1 MDIPFIDLD
10 AQEKVIGKKLEGAV
24 ETVLQHK
31 KFINGPEVSVFEES
45 LAKFANVNNA
55 ITCGS
60 GTDALLLPLMAIGV
74 GEGDAVFVPSF
85 TFVATAEV
93 VSLLKATP
101 FFVDVDMKTF
111 NIDPEI
117 FIELNESIQSEVLQL
132 LSIDSLIKII
142 KRLESDNAIKI
153 LENLSKEVKEK
164 VLEKLPP
171 KDKFLLQEGLSYP
184 EDSAARIMQR
194 EFTAVPSNWTVG
206 QTIDYLRENKDL
218 PEEFLEIFIVDNE
231 FKPIGTVPS
240 SRVLRTSRDLK
251 MNSIMREMPV
261 LISVNMDK
269 EEVGLTFENYN
280 LVSAGVVN
288 KENKLVGMITAD
300 DVVTVVQE
308 EAEEDALR
316 LAGVGDEEIT
326 DSVML
331 KTKRRFNWLLL
342 NLFTALLATWVIS
355 FFGASIEQMVALAFL
370 MPIVASMGGNAGM
383 QTLAVTIRAIATKEL
398 SKSNF
403 NRVVGKEFLIGILNG
418 IIFAII
424 TAIIVQLWFKELNLS
439 ILIGIS
445 MVLNMIVAG
454 LFGIL
459 VPVSLKKLNIDP
471 ALASSVFVTTI
482 TDVIGFLSFLGL
494 GSFYF
499 LN

>member
-1 MDIPFIDLD
+1 MTLVKSTGNQKVNLD
-10 AQEKVIGKKLEGAV
+10 FNKE
-24 ETVLQHK
+24 
-31 KFINGPEVSVFEES
+31 FINTFSDKIQLNDIQFVNQTLKDLHES
-45 LAKFANVNNA
+45 DVANLIENLSYETRTKLIEIEA
-55 ITCGS
+55 
-60 GTDALLLPLMAIGV
+60 
-74 GEGDAVFVPSF
+74 
-85 TFVATAEV
+85 
-93 VSLLKATP
+93 
-101 FFVDVDMKTF
+101 F
-111 NIDPEI
+111 NIDPDI

-132 LSIDSLIKII
+132 LSVGSIINII
-142 KRLESDNAIKI
+142 KRLESDDSIKI
-153 LENLSKEVKEK
+153 LENLEKEK
-164 VLEKLPP
+164 KLLVLEKLPP
-171 KDKFLLQEGLSYP
+171 KDKFLLEEGLSYP

-194 EFTAVPSNWTVG
+194 EFTAVPSNWSVG

-218 PEEFLEIFIVDNE
+218 PKEFLEIFIVDND
-231 FKPIGTVPS
+231 FKPVGTVPS
-240 SRVLRTSRDLK
+240 SRVLRASRDSK
-251 MNSIMREMPV
+251 MNSIMSEMPV
-261 LISVNMDK
+261 LIPVNMDK
-269 EEVGLTFENYN
+269 EEVGHTFENYS

-288 KENKLVGMITAD
+288 KDNKLVGMITAD

-308 EAEEDALR
+308 EAEEDVLR

-326 DSVML
+326 DSVIV

-355 FFGASIEQMVALAFL
+355 NFGASIEQMVALAFL

-398 SKSNF
+398 SSSNF
-403 NRVVGKEFLIGILNG
+403 NRVVGKEFVIGVLNG

-424 TAIIVQLWFKELNLS
+424 TAIIVQFWFKEINLS
-439 ILIGIS
+439 FLIGVS
-445 MVLNMIVAG
+445 MILNMIVAG

-459 VPVSLKKLNIDP
+459 VPVSLKKMNIDP

-494 GSFYF
+494 GSYYF

>member
-1 MDIPFIDLD
+1 MALLKSTGNK
-10 AQEKVIGKKLEGAV
+10 KVNFDFNKE
-24 ETVLQHK
+24 
-31 KFINGPEVSVFEES
+31 FINTFSDKIES
-45 LAKFANVNNA
+45 GNVEFINQTLKNLHEADVANLIENLNPDTR
-55 ITCGS
+55 IKLIELES
-60 GTDALLLPLMAIGV
+60 
-74 GEGDAVFVPSF
+74 
-85 TFVATAEV
+85 
-93 VSLLKATP
+93 
-101 FFVDVDMKTF
+101 F

-117 FIELNESIQSEVLQL
+117 FVELNESIQGEVLKL
-132 LSIDSLIKII
+132 LSTDSIIKII
-142 KRLESDNAIKI
+142 KRLESDDAIKI
-153 LENLSKEVKEK
+153 LENLEK
-164 VLEKLPP
+164 TIKNKILEKLPP
-171 KDKFLLQEGLSYP
+171 KDKFLLEEGLSYP

-206 QTIDYLRENKDL
+206 QTIDYLRETSDL
-218 PEEFLEIFIVDNE
+218 PKEFLEIFIVDNE

-240 SRVLRTSRDLK
+240 SRVLRTSRDSK
-251 MNSIMREMPV
+251 MNSIMTEMPV
-261 LISVNMDK
+261 LISANMDQ
-269 EEVGLTFENYN
+269 EEVGNAFENYN
-280 LVSAGVVN
+280 LISAGVVN
-288 KENKLVGMITAD
+288 RDNKLVGMITAD

-308 EAEEDALR
+308 EAEEDVLR

-326 DSVML
+326 DSVMV

-383 QTLAVTIRAIATKEL
+383 QTLAVTIRAIATQEL

-403 NRVVGKEFLIGILNG
+403 NRVVIKEFLIGILNG
-418 IIFAII
+418 IIFAVI
-424 TAIIVQLWFKELNLS
+424 TAVIVQFWFKEINLS
-439 ILIGIS
+439 LLIGVS
-445 MVLNMIVAG
+445 MILNMIVAG

-494 GSFYF
+494 GSYYF

>member
-1 MDIPFIDLD
+1 MALLKSTGSKKVNLD
-10 AQEKVIGKKLEGAV
+10 FNKE
-24 ETVLQHK
+24 
-31 KFINGPEVSVFEES
+31 FINIFSDNIENRNVDFINKTLKDLHEADIANLIENLNPDTRTKLIEIES
-45 LAKFANVNNA
+45 
-55 ITCGS
+55 
-60 GTDALLLPLMAIGV
+60 
-74 GEGDAVFVPSF
+74 
-85 TFVATAEV
+85 
-93 VSLLKATP
+93 
-101 FFVDVDMKTF
+101 F
-111 NIDPEI
+111 NIEPEI

-132 LSIDSLIKII
+132 LSIESLIKII

-153 LENLSKEVKEK
+153 LENLSINTKER

-206 QTIDYLRENKDL
+206 QTIDYLREDKDL
-218 PEEFLEIFIVDNE
+218 PEEFLEIFIVDND

-240 SRVLRTSRDLK
+240 SRVLRTSRDSK
-251 MNSIMREMPV
+251 MNSIMSEMPV

-269 EEVGLTFENYN
+269 EEVGHAFENYN

-308 EAEEDALR
+308 EAEEDTLR

-326 DSVML
+326 DSVIL
-331 KTKRRFNWLLL
+331 KTKRRFSWLLL

-424 TAIIVQLWFKELNLS
+424 TAVIVQFWFEDINLS

-445 MVLNMIVAG
+445 MILNMIVAG

-494 GSFYF
+494 GSIYF

>member
-1 MDIPFIDLD
+1 MALAKSGEAKKVNLD
-10 AQEKVIGKKLEGAV
+10 FNKE
-24 ETVLQHK
+24 
-31 KFINGPEVSVFEES
+31 FINTFTENIENRNVEFINQTLKDLHEADVANLIENLNPDTRNKLIEIES
-45 LAKFANVNNA
+45 
-55 ITCGS
+55 
-60 GTDALLLPLMAIGV
+60 
-74 GEGDAVFVPSF
+74 
-85 TFVATAEV
+85 
-93 VSLLKATP
+93 
-101 FFVDVDMKTF
+101 F

-132 LSIDSLIKII
+132 LSIESLIKII

-153 LENLSKEVKEK
+153 LENLSKEVKEE

-206 QTIDYLRENKDL
+206 QTIDYLREDKDL
-218 PEEFLEIFIVDNE
+218 PEEFLEIFIVDND

-439 ILIGIS
+439 LLIGIS

>member
-1 MDIPFIDLD
+1 MALLKSTGNKKVNLD
-10 AQEKVIGKKLEGAV
+10 FNKE
-24 ETVLQHK
+24 
-31 KFINGPEVSVFEES
+31 FINTFSEKIEIGNIEFINQTLKDLHEADVANLIENLNPDTRIKLIELES
-45 LAKFANVNNA
+45 
-55 ITCGS
+55 
-60 GTDALLLPLMAIGV
+60 
-74 GEGDAVFVPSF
+74 
-85 TFVATAEV
+85 
-93 VSLLKATP
+93 
-101 FFVDVDMKTF
+101 F
-111 NIDPEI
+111 NINPEI
-117 FIELNESIQSEVLQL
+117 FIELNESIQGEVLQL
-132 LSIDSLIKII
+132 LSIDSVIKII

-153 LENLSKEVKEK
+153 LENLEKDTKVK
-164 VLEKLPP
+164 VLDKLPP
-171 KDKFLLQEGLSYP
+171 KDKFLLEEGLSFP

-206 QTIDYLRENKDL
+206 QTIDYLREDKDL
-218 PEEFLEIFIVDNE
+218 PAEFLEIFIVDND

-240 SRVLRTSRDLK
+240 SRVLRTSRDSK
-251 MNSIMREMPV
+251 MSSIMIEMPV
-261 LISVNMDK
+261 LISANMDK
-269 EEVGLTFENYN
+269 EEVGHTFENYN

-288 KENKLVGMITAD
+288 KNNKLVGMITAD

-308 EAEEDALR
+308 EAEEDVLR

-355 FFGASIEQMVALAFL
+355 NFGASIEQMVALAFL

-398 SKSNF
+398 SKTNF

-424 TAIIVQLWFKELNLS
+424 TAVIVQLWFKQLNLS
-439 ILIGIS
+439 LLIGVS
-445 MVLNMIVAG
+445 MILNMIVAG

-459 VPVSLKKLNIDP
+459 VPVSLKKLNVDP

-494 GSFYF
+494 GSYYF

>member
-1 MDIPFIDLD
+1 MALLKSTGNKKVNLD
-10 AQEKVIGKKLEGAV
+10 FNKE
-24 ETVLQHK
+24 
-31 KFINGPEVSVFEES
+31 FINTFSEKIES
-45 LAKFANVNNA
+45 GNIEFINQTLKDLHEADVANLIENLNPNTRIKLIELEA
-55 ITCGS
+55 
-60 GTDALLLPLMAIGV
+60 
-74 GEGDAVFVPSF
+74 
-85 TFVATAEV
+85 
-93 VSLLKATP
+93 
-101 FFVDVDMKTF
+101 F
-111 NIDPEI
+111 NINPEI
-117 FIELNESIQSEVLQL
+117 FVELNESIQSEVLQL
-132 LSIDSLIKII
+132 LSIDSIIKII

-153 LENLSKEVKEK
+153 LENLEKDTKEK
-164 VLEKLPP
+164 VLDKLPP
-171 KDKFLLQEGLSYP
+171 KDKFLLEEGLSYP

-206 QTIDYLRENKDL
+206 QTIDYLREDKDL
-218 PEEFLEIFIVDNE
+218 PEEFLEIFIVDND

-251 MNSIMREMPV
+251 MNSIMIEMPV
-261 LISVNMDK
+261 LISANMDK
-269 EEVGLTFENYN
+269 EEVGHTFENYN

-288 KENKLVGMITAD
+288 KNNKLVGMITAD

-308 EAEEDALR
+308 EAEEDVLR

-355 FFGASIEQMVALAFL
+355 NFGASIEQMVALAFL

-424 TAIIVQLWFKELNLS
+424 TAVIVQLWFKQLNLS
-439 ILIGIS
+439 LLIGVS
-445 MVLNMIVAG
+445 MILNMIVAG

>member
-1 MDIPFIDLD
+1 MALPKSAETKKVNLDFNKEFIDTFT
-10 AQEKVIGKKLEGAV
+10 QNIEEGNV
-24 ETVLQHK
+24 V
-31 KFINGPEVSVFEES
+31 FINQTLKDLHEADVANLIENLSPDTRTKLFEIES
-45 LAKFANVNNA
+45 
-55 ITCGS
+55 
-60 GTDALLLPLMAIGV
+60 
-74 GEGDAVFVPSF
+74 
-85 TFVATAEV
+85 
-93 VSLLKATP
+93 
-101 FFVDVDMKTF
+101 F

-142 KRLESDNAIKI
+142 RRLESDNAIKI
-153 LENLSKEVKEK
+153 LENLSKEIKEK
-164 VLEKLPP
+164 VLAKLPP

-194 EFTAVPSNWTVG
+194 EFTAVPNNWTVG
-206 QTIDYLRENKDL
+206 QTIDYLREEKDL
-218 PEEFLEIFIVDNE
+218 PEEFLEIFIVDND

-240 SRVLRTSRDLK
+240 SRVLRTARDLT
-251 MNSIMREMPV
+251 MNSIMTEMPV

-424 TAIIVQLWFKELNLS
+424 TAVIVQFWFKEINLS
-439 ILIGIS
+439 LLIGIS
-445 MVLNMIVAG
+445 MILNMIVAG

-459 VPVSLKKLNIDP
+459 VPVSLKKFNIDP

>member
-1 MDIPFIDLD
+1 MALLKSTGNKKVNLD
-10 AQEKVIGKKLEGAV
+10 FNKE
-24 ETVLQHK
+24 
-31 KFINGPEVSVFEES
+31 FINTFSEKIES
-45 LAKFANVNNA
+45 GNIEFINKTVKDLHEADVANLIENLNSNTRIKLIELEA
-55 ITCGS
+55 
-60 GTDALLLPLMAIGV
+60 
-74 GEGDAVFVPSF
+74 
-85 TFVATAEV
+85 
-93 VSLLKATP
+93 
-101 FFVDVDMKTF
+101 F
-111 NIDPEI
+111 NINPEI

-132 LSIDSLIKII
+132 LSTDSIIKII

-153 LENLSKEVKEK
+153 LENLEKDTKEK

-171 KDKFLLQEGLSYP
+171 KDKFLFEEGLSYP

-206 QTIDYLRENKDL
+206 QTIDYVREDKDL
-218 PEEFLEIFIVDNE
+218 PEEFLEIFIVDND

-251 MNSIMREMPV
+251 MNSIMVEMPV
-261 LISVNMDK
+261 LISANMDQ
-269 EEVGLTFENYN
+269 EEVGHTFENYN

-288 KENKLVGMITAD
+288 KNNKLVGMITAD

-308 EAEEDALR
+308 EAEEDVLR

-355 FFGASIEQMVALAFL
+355 NFGASIEQMVALAFL

-403 NRVVGKEFLIGILNG
+403 NRVVVKEFLIGILNG

-424 TAIIVQLWFKELNLS
+424 TGAIVQLWFKQINLS
-439 ILIGIS
+439 LLIGVS
-445 MVLNMIVAG
+445 MILNMIVAG